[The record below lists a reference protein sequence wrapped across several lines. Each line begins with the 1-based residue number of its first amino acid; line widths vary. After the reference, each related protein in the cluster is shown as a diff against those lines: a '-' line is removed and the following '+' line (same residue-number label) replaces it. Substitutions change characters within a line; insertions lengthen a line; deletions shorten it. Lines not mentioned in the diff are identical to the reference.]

1 LRDYELCPSCGGK
14 LSPKGVETIVRGGED
29 TAVVRA
35 QALVCS
41 KCREHVYPIELVR
54 EFERIKVQL
63 VRGQTESFQPLGRS
77 FTVDLLDIAC

>member
-1 LRDYELCPSCGGK
+1 MRGYELCPVCGGE
-14 LSPKGVETIVRGGED
+14 LSPKGVEIIVRGGED

-63 VRGQTESFQPLGRS
+63 IRGHTESFQPLGRS
-77 FTVDLLDIAC
+77 CAVDLLDTA

>member
-1 LRDYELCPSCGGK
+1 MRDYELCPSCGGK
-14 LSPKGVETIVRGGED
+14 LSPKGVETIVIGGED

-41 KCREHVYPIELVR
+41 KCREYVYPIELVR

-63 VRGQTESFQPLGRS
+63 VRGQTESFQPIGRS
-77 FTVDLLDIAC
+77 FAVDLLDITC

>member
-1 LRDYELCPSCGGK
+1 MRDYELCPSCGGK
-14 LSPKGVETIVRGGED
+14 LSPKRVETIVKGGED

-54 EFERIKVQL
+54 EFERIKVRL

-77 FTVDLLDIAC
+77 FTVDLLDTTC